1 MRALTWMAVA
11 VMALMVVGCA
21 QQKQEELP
29 QIDPAM
35 IEAPPPAEAKP
46 AIVEVETP
54 LPAVPAVTKDQT
66 PAAMAGGQSY
76 TVQKGDTLYSLA
88 KRFYGDGKLW
98 TRIADANKGKVRD
111 VSTISVDTVLVI
123 PPK

>member
-1 MRALTWMAVA
+1 MRALTWMAVG

-21 QQKQEELP
+21 QKKQEELP
-29 QIDPAM
+29 QIDPAT
-35 IEAPPPAEAKP
+35 IEAPPPVDAKP
-46 AIVEVETP
+46 AVVEVETP
-54 LPAVPAVTKDQT
+54 PPAVPAVTKNQT
-66 PAAMAGGQSY
+66 PGTMAGGQSY

-98 TRIADANKGKVRD
+98 TKIADANKGKIRD
-111 VSTISVDTVLVI
+111 VSTISLGTVLVI